1 MNRHEHRGWRWLT
14 RALGLALAATVFWL
28 GGFVW
33 FAARLPREVADR
45 FAKTDG
51 IVVLTGGTERMLAG
65 LDLLAEGRASK
76 LFISGVGRG
85 TNRDELQRLSQRA
98 PELFECCVELGK
110 QAVDTVGNA
119 RESTEW
125 ARREGYRSLR
135 VVTAGYHMP
144 RSLVE
149 LGRAMPEVVL
159 VAHPVFP
166 ANIKLEAWWRWRGT
180 TMLMAVEFDKYLVS
194 LVRARLGG

>member
-1 MNRHEHRGWRWLT
+1 MNRHEHRGWRWLR
-14 RALGLALAATVFWL
+14 RALGVAVATAFFWL

-33 FAARLPREVADR
+33 FAALLPREVADR

-65 LDLLAEGRASK
+65 LDLLAEGRAGK

-85 TNRDELQRLSQRA
+85 TNRGELQRLSQRA

-110 QAVDTVGNA
+110 EAEDTAGNA
-119 RESTEW
+119 TETRDW
-125 ARREGYRSLR
+125 ARREGFASLR
-135 VVTAGYHMP
+135 VVTASYHMP

-166 ANIKLEAWWRWRGT
+166 ANIKLEAWWRWPGT
-180 TMLMAVEFDKYLVS
+180 TMLMAIEFDKYLVS
-194 LVRARLGG
+194 LVRARLSG

>member
-1 MNRHEHRGWRWLT
+1 MKRHERRGWRLLR
-14 RALGLALAATVFWL
+14 RALGLAVAAAVFWL

-51 IVVLTGGTERMLAG
+51 IVVLTGGTERMHAG
-65 LDLLAEGRASK
+65 LDLLAEGMAGK
-76 LFISGVGRG
+76 LFISGVDRG
-85 TNRDELQRLSQRA
+85 TNRGELQRLSQRA
-98 PELFECCVELGK
+98 PELFECCVELG
-110 QAVDTVGNA
+110 QEAEDTAGNA
-119 RESTEW
+119 TETRDW
-125 ARREGYRSLR
+125 ARREGFASLR
-135 VVTAGYHMP
+135 VVTASYHMP

-159 VAHPVFP
+159 VVHPVFP
-166 ANIKLEAWWRWRGT
+166 ANVKLAAWWRWPGT

-194 LVRARLGG
+194 LVRARLS

>member
-1 MNRHEHRGWRWLT
+1 MKRHERRGWRLLR
-14 RALGLALAATVFWL
+14 RALGLAAAAAVFWL

-51 IVVLTGGTERMLAG
+51 IVVLTGGTERMHAG
-65 LDLLAEGRASK
+65 LDLLAGGMAGK
-76 LFISGVGRG
+76 LFISGVDRG
-85 TNRDELQRLSQRA
+85 TNRGELQRLSQRA
-98 PELFECCVELGK
+98 PELFECCVELG
-110 QAVDTVGNA
+110 QEAEDTAGNA
-119 RESTEW
+119 TETRDW
-125 ARREGYRSLR
+125 ARREGFASLR
-135 VVTAGYHMP
+135 VVTASYHMP

-159 VAHPVFP
+159 VVHPVFP
-166 ANIKLEAWWRWRGT
+166 ANVKLAAWWRWPGT

-194 LVRARLGG
+194 LVRARLS